1 MVKHPC
7 RAHGYLNTWYTVDTQ
22 CLPIVGFSQAKK
34 KEIRAGETAL
44 GNPFSNQ
51 VPLGLRRAPFLLLP
65 PWGPRAAASW
75 QAGRRYAEAAGRGRG
90 RGRGGAG
97 AGRVRGAETAGRRE
111 AQNSAENREPH
122 GAVETELDPV
132 EYTLRT
138 RLPHRRPRR
147 PDDIYVNTKS
157 DFKAQLARCQLLL
170 DGGARGQNARTEIY
184 IHGLGL
190 AINRAI
196 SIALQLHA
204 GSFGPLK
211 VAASTSTVELADELE
226 PETDTREPLTRIRSN
241 SAIHTRVFRV
251 TPR

>member
-1 MVKHPC
+1 MTNFFKS
-7 RAHGYLNTWYTVDTQ
+7 GW
-22 CLPIVGFSQAKK
+22 
-34 KEIRAGETAL
+34 AGA
-44 GNPFSNQ
+44 
-51 VPLGLRRAPFLLLP
+51 R
-65 PWGPRAAASW
+65 
-75 QAGRRYAEAAGRGRG
+75 GRRGG
-90 RGRGGAG
+90 GRGG
-97 AGRVRGAETAGRRE
+97 GAETAGRRE
-111 AQNSAENREPH
+111 AQNSAENREPR

-132 EYTLRT
+132 ENTLRT

-147 PDDIYVNTKS
+147 PNDIYVNTKT

-211 VAASTSTVELADELE
+211 VATSTSTVELADELE